1 MKVLEFP
8 SRSNSGTQAVNN
20 CADDITEF
28 ENIYTHTH
36 GNPRCSQMVPSCF
49 RCVDSMILTISRSG
63 ME

>member
-8 SRSNSGTQAVNN
+8 SRSNSGTEAVNN
-20 CADDITEF
+20 CAGDITEL
-28 ENIYTHTH
+28 ENIYTHMH
-36 GNPRCSQMVPSCF
+36 GNQRCSQMAPSCF